1 MKRRSI
7 PALAA
12 TALVAVAAT
21 SFFASQARETKP
33 SAKSVTFTKDV
44 APILFKNCAECH
56 RPGEAAPMSLL
67 SYADARPWA
76 KSIRE
81 KVASREMPPWHAG
94 PHSAEFKN
102 DRRLSQ
108 AEIDTIL
115 AWIDSGAEEGAAE
128 DLPPAPKFADGWS
141 IGQPDVVLQ
150 MPEEYT
156 LETSGADEYQY
167 FEIPTNFGEDR
178 YVQAIE
184 ARPGNRKIVHHI
196 VAFLAEPSDE
206 PQLSKEDA
214 AKLRAKMEQESI
226 RYRDG
231 FLRRVKADAPVT
243 NDACQLPNGGAGWSL
258 DTSRR
263 DDLTNDLVVY
273 APGREPDVWEPGV
286 VKRIP
291 AGAKII
297 LQVHYSKVAGIVQK
311 DRSGIGMIFA
321 KGKPTA
327 EIVSQTI
334 FNAYFQIPPGVGR
347 HRATACWI
355 APEDIRVLALMPH
368 MHVRGSAMEIKVVY
382 PDGSGKV
389 LLDVPKYDFSW
400 QTNYSLKQPLTVPK
414 GSRLIV
420 TGTFDNS
427 AKNKYNPDPT
437 KAVRWGDPTYDEMLV
452 CFVDYLPERRG
463 K

>member
-1 MKRRSI
+1 MKRRRV
-7 PALAA
+7 P
-12 TALVAVAAT
+12 ALVAAALVTVAVCA
-21 SFFASQARETKP
+21 FYASQARETKP
-33 SAKSVTFTKDV
+33 PAKSVTFTKDV
-44 APILFKNCAECH
+44 APILFRNCVECH

-94 PHSAEFKN
+94 SHSADFKN

-108 AEIDTIL
+108 EEIDTIL
-115 AWIDSGAEEGAAE
+115 AWTDEGAKE
-128 DLPPAPKFADGWS
+128 GPVDDLPPAPKFADGWS

-150 MPEEYT
+150 MPEEFT
-156 LETSGADEYQY
+156 LEASGADEYQY
-167 FEIPTNFGEDR
+167 FQIPTNFSEDR

-196 VAFLAEPSDE
+196 IAFLEEPSNE
-206 PQLSKEDA
+206 PALSREEA
-214 AKLRAKMEQESI
+214 AKLRAKIERESI

-231 FLRRVKADAPVT
+231 FLSRVKADAPVT
-243 NDACQLPNGGAGWSL
+243 NDACQLPNGGGGWSL
-258 DTSRR
+258 DTSQRAA
-263 DDLTNDLVVY
+263 LMSQLVVY
-273 APGREPDVWEPGV
+273 APGREPNVWEPGV

-297 LQVHYSKVAGIVQK
+297 LQVHYSKVAGSVQK
-311 DRSGIGMIFA
+311 DRSSVGMIFA

-327 EIVSQTI
+327 EVTSQMI
-334 FNAYFQIPPGVGR
+334 FNAYFQIPPGAER
-347 HRATACWI
+347 HRATACWT
-355 APEDIRVLALMPH
+355 APKDIRVLALMPH
-368 MHVRGSAMEIKVVY
+368 MHMRGFAMELKVVY
-382 PDGSGKV
+382 PDGAGKT

-414 GSRLIV
+414 GSRFVL
-420 TGTFDNS
+420 TATFDNS
-427 AKNKYNPDPT
+427 AKNKYNPDPA
-437 KAVRWGDPTYDEMLV
+437 KAVRWGDPTYDEMLA
-452 CFVDYLPERRG
+452 CFLDYLPEESG